1 GYAGLSLATI
11 GAALLAGV
19 VLALA
24 ARDAGDLFEGA
35 LFTRFDGAALAIA
48 GAASL
53 LVVAAFLLPFVV
65 DAFLL
70 LLVSGVMGL
79 GLSLVFLFSGAPDLA
94 FTQFLVEVALV
105 VVIASVLLRVR
116 ILGVEHPPRP
126 AGPLRLAV
134 ATLSGVTVAL
144 AMILAHQ
151 AGTASTALAEYFGEN
166 ALARAHGRNVVNV
179 ILVD

>member
-1 GYAGLSLATI
+1 TRGLQHGRLSGYAALSIATI
-11 GAALLAGV
+11 GAALVAAI
-19 VLALA
+19 ALGIA
-24 ARDAGDLFEGA
+24 DRDAGRLLEGIT
-35 LFTRFDGAALAIA
+35 FSRFDGVALAVS

-53 LVVAAFLLPFVV
+53 LVVAAFLLPFIV
-65 DAFLL
+65 DTFLL

-126 AGPLRLAV
+126 A
-134 ATLSGVTVAL
+134 
-144 AMILAHQ
+144 
-151 AGTASTALAEYFGEN
+151 
-166 ALARAHGRNVVNV
+166 
-179 ILVD
+179 